1 MNNQEL
7 ARQLDYTIY
16 SDVDRAAHVARIL
29 GTNDWEAM
37 LAAQMEKGITDNSPV
52 AQQLET
58 LANYIMYGK
67 SEQGTNAVERKEIS
81 QPSTRYTTYT
91 RKPNLSLDE
100 LSDSPAFDEQE
111 TRPIERNSYLT
122 PKRKIARPLYAKD
135 VDTGEIFCLNP
146 HDNDSHIAGMAE
158 LWEAIDRLEWLAG
171 KTSWDSKPFSDKTYL
186 VNGRRIYKVNHPVK
200 NAPDGTLYVDSTP
213 PTSPPK
219 LTPLTAYRLKHW
231 IVDQKKHQYYLKESS
246 NPTAFAQHFSFT
258 PPTPIDWES
267 DSGYWLT
274 KDEARRLGKLID
286 LERWR
291 WRLATCAEY
300 TAREAFPDELGYTT
314 GTKKLIIETGISDI
328 VVGYA
333 PAANRNSQFVREYF
347 HLLCQHTIDFTNP
360 LHVYALLENYRDL
373 RIATHDKLNSQMR
386 HILDAFSQIVNR
398 TELHESREIILYY
411 KVHKWT
417 NERISRELEEFGYS
431 YATNYISTIYKKEVC
446 AKIARQAR
454 IMDDEWLARHD
465 PNAWRK
471 CTECGVY
478 KLATTDN
485 FTNKPK
491 NYGGLSYKCKAC
503 DKLARERRK

>member
-29 GTNDWEAM
+29 GTDDWEAM
-37 LAAQMEKGITDNSPV
+37 LAAQMEKGITDNSP
-52 AQQLET
+52 AARQLEI

-67 SEQGTNAVERKEIS
+67 NTEGTNAIERKEIT
-81 QPSTRYTTYT
+81 QPSTRYSTYT

-122 PKRKIARPLYAKD
+122 PKRKITRPLYGKD
-135 VDTGEIFCLNP
+135 VNTGSIICLNP
-146 HDNDSHIAGMAE
+146 DGHDSAITGMTQ
-158 LWEAIDRLEWLAG
+158 LWEAIDHLEWLAG
-171 KTSWDSKPFSDKTYL
+171 KTSWDPKPFSDNAYL
-186 VNGRRIYKVNHPVK
+186 VNGRRVYKVNHNVK
-200 NAPDGTLYVDSTP
+200 SAPDGTLYVDSTP
-213 PTSPPK
+213 PIAPPK
-219 LTPLTAYRLKHW
+219 LTPLAAYRLKHW
-231 IVDQKKHQYYLKESS
+231 IVDQKKHQYYLKESNS
-246 NPTAFAQHFSFT
+246 PTAFARHFSFT
-258 PPTPIDWES
+258 PPIPIDWET

-274 KDEARRLGKLID
+274 RDEAERLNKKVD
-286 LERWR
+286 FTVSRWR
-291 WRLATCAEY
+291 PVPHWEY
-300 TAREAFPDELGYTT
+300 NAREASPDELGYIS
-314 GTKKLIIETGISDI
+314 GSVKLGQPIDQNDI
-328 VVGYA
+328 VVGYI
-333 PAANRNSQFVREYF
+333 PAANRTYPFVREYF
-347 HLLCQHTIDFTNP
+347 HLVCEHTIDFTDP

-373 RIATHDKLNSQMR
+373 RVATHDKLNSQMR

-398 TELHESREIILYY
+398 TELHESREIILFY

-431 YATNYISTIYKKEVC
+431 YATNYISTIYKKEIC

-454 IMDDEWLARHD
+454 IMDEEWSARHNF
-465 PNAWRK
+465 NAWRK
-471 CTECGVY
+471 CTECGKS

-491 NYGGLSYKCKAC
+491 NYGGLSYRCKAC